1 MLALII
7 PILNSVLGGIIKPFV
22 AAWTDYERTTL
33 TTGEAGF
40 AAAAAADSAVMQ
52 AALTSHAQMA
62 ALKVQLYGTPTYRII
77 TLIAG
82 LPPAVH
88 FGLVYIDTILASK
101 AFLGGAFF
109 GVPKLPAPMTLS
121 NGRLYRASSLFTR
134 STLASRTSRLG
145 SEAGNKWT
153 LYSALGCAI

>member
-1 MLALII
+1 MLAFII

-22 AAWTDYERTTL
+22 AAWVNFEQTKL

-40 AAAAAADSAVMQ
+40 AAAAAADLAVMQ
-52 AALTSHAQMA
+52 AALTADVQLSAM
-62 ALKVQLYGTPTYRII
+62 KVQLYGTPTFRII

-101 AFLGGAFF
+101 AFLGAAYF
-109 GVPKLPAPMTLS
+109 GVPKLPAPYDTFEWAVVSSFFLVHAL
-121 NGRLYRASSLFTR
+121 GPRASNVS
-134 STLASRTSRLG
+134 AWLG
-145 SEAGNKWT
+145 KK
-153 LYSALGCAI
+153 

>member
-1 MLALII
+1 MLALVI

-22 AAWTDYERTTL
+22 AAWTDYERTKL
-33 TTGEAGF
+33 TTNEAGF
-40 AAAAAADSAVMQ
+40 AAGAKSDADVMQ
-52 AALTSHAQMA
+52 AALVSDTQMA

-101 AFLGGAFF
+101 AFFGAAYF
-109 GVPKLPAPMTLS
+109 GVPKLPAPYDTFEWAVVSSFFLVHAFNLGKS
-121 NGRLYRASSLFTR
+121 NV
-134 STLASRTSRLG
+134 
-145 SEAGNKWT
+145 
-153 LYSALGCAI
+153 SAWLVKK

>member
-7 PILNSVLGGIIKPFV
+7 PILNSVFGGIIKPFV
-22 AAWTDYERTTL
+22 AAWVNFEQTKL

-52 AALTSHAQMA
+52 AALVSDAQVA

-82 LPPAVH
+82 LPPTIH

-101 AFLGGAFF
+101 AFLGAAYF
-109 GVPKLPAPMTLS
+109 GVPKLARTL
-121 NGRLYRASSLFTR
+121 
-134 STLASRTSRLG
+134 
-145 SEAGNKWT
+145 
-153 LYSALGCAI
+153 

>member
-22 AAWTDYERTTL
+22 AAWADYERTKL

-52 AALTSHAQMA
+52 AALTADVQLSAM
-62 ALKVQLYGTPTYRII
+62 KVQVYGTLSYRVI
-77 TLIAG
+77 TLVAG

-101 AFLGGAFF
+101 AFLGAAYF
-109 GVPKLPAPMTLS
+109 GVPKLPAPYDTFEWAIVSSFFLVHAVNLAKS
-121 NGRLYRASSLFTR
+121 SVASWLGR
-134 STLASRTSRLG
+134 
-145 SEAGNKWT
+145 K
-153 LYSALGCAI
+153 

>member
-22 AAWTDYERTTL
+22 AAWTDYERTKL

-40 AAAAAADSAVMQ
+40 EAAAKSDATVMQ
-52 AALTSHAQMA
+52 AALTADVQLSAM
-62 ALKVQLYGTPTYRII
+62 KVQLYGTPTFRMI

-82 LPPAVH
+82 LPAAVH

-101 AFLGGAFF
+101 AFLGAVYF
-109 GVPKLPAPMTLS
+109 GVPKLPAPYDTFEWAVVSSFFLVHAVTLGKS
-121 NGRLYRASSLFTR
+121 NVASWLGGR
-134 STLASRTSRLG
+134 
-145 SEAGNKWT
+145 K
-153 LYSALGCAI
+153 

>member
-7 PILNSVLGGIIKPFV
+7 PILNSVFGGIIKPFV
-22 AAWTDYERTTL
+22 AAWADYERTKL
-33 TTGEAGF
+33 TTNEAGF
-40 AAAAAADSAVMQ
+40 AAGAGADSAIMQ
-52 AALTSHAQMA
+52 SALVSDAQIN

-101 AFLGGAFF
+101 AFLGAAYF
-109 GVPKLPAPMTLS
+109 GVPKLPTPYDTFEWAVVSSFFLIHAVKIGKS
-121 NGRLYRASSLFTR
+121 NVASWLGR
-134 STLASRTSRLG
+134 
-145 SEAGNKWT
+145 K
-153 LYSALGCAI
+153 

>member
-22 AAWTDYERTTL
+22 AAWTDYERTKL

-40 AAAAAADSAVMQ
+40 EAAAAADSAVMQ
-52 AALTSHAQMA
+52 AALVSDAQMA
-62 ALKVQLYGTPTYRII
+62 ALKVQLYGTPTFRII

-82 LPPAVH
+82 LPPAIH

-101 AFLGGAFF
+101 AFLGAAII
-109 GVPKLPAPMTLS
+109 GVPKLPAPYDTFEWAVVSSFFLVHAF
-121 NGRLYRASSLFTR
+121 NIGKPNVAAWLGR
-134 STLASRTSRLG
+134 
-145 SEAGNKWT
+145 K
-153 LYSALGCAI
+153 